1 MPRTITM
8 SKKEL
13 ERVPVLTRLRDGRIN
28 NLTAAKLAGVGL
40 RQIKR
45 LKKRFA
51 QRGVEGLIHQSR
63 GQPSHYRLA
72 ESLKER
78 AQNLLQ
84 KEYADFKPTLAME
97 KLEENHGLKLSKETI
112 RQLMIKGGLWIP
124 KQDRLKAHYRS
135 WRERKEQYGEMEQ
148 YDGSRPDLF

>member
-28 NLTAAKLAGVGL
+28 NLTAAKLAGVGR

-51 QRGVEGLIHQSR
+51 QRGVEGLTHQSR
-63 GQPSHYRLA
+63 GQ
-72 ESLKER
+72 
-78 AQNLLQ
+78 
-84 KEYADFKPTLAME
+84 
-97 KLEENHGLKLSKETI
+97 
-112 RQLMIKGGLWIP
+112 
-124 KQDRLKAHYRS
+124 
-135 WRERKEQYGEMEQ
+135 
-148 YDGSRPDLF
+148 